1 MSTTLYY
8 ASDVH
13 GSEILWRKF
22 LGAAKYYD
30 AEVLVMGG
38 DIAGKGVVPVVDD
51 DAGYRVEQITG
62 DRLLRESELP
72 EVERR
77 VRDLGLYPYR
87 IRREELEGMYAD
99 ERAVGDVFAKVM
111 RDTLADWL
119 RLAEERLA
127 GRGIRLYVMI
137 GNDDDESLRE
147 VIAASPI
154 AVDPEDQVIEI
165 GEGFRMFSCGW
176 ANPTPWHTPRE
187 MPEDLL
193 EQHLEAHL
201 TDLEDPS
208 RAIFNFHAPP
218 YGSGLDQAPVLDAT
232 LKPVVSGGAVTV
244 AAVGSKAVRA
254 VIERH
259 QPALGLHGHIHESR
273 GIARIGRSICINTGS
288 AYSEGVLHGAI
299 VTLDARKGVK
309 RHILATG

>member
-38 DIAGKGVVPVVDD
+38 DITGKGIVPVVGDA
-51 DAGYRVEQITG
+51 AGYRVQQITG
-62 DRLLRESELP
+62 EKLLTESELP

-87 IRREELEGMYAD
+87 IRRQDLDGMYSD
-99 ERAVGDVFAKVM
+99 ERAVGDVFARVM
-111 RDTLADWL
+111 RDTLAEWL
-119 RLAEERLA
+119 RLAEERLT
-127 GRGIRLYVMI
+127 GRGVRLYVMI

-147 VIAASPI
+147 VIEASPL
-154 AVDPEDQVIEI
+154 AVDPEDRVVEI
-165 GEGFRMFSCGW
+165 GEGFSMFSCGW
-176 ANPTPWHTPRE
+176 TNPTPWHTPRE
-187 MPEDLL
+187 MPEDQL
-193 EQHLEAHL
+193 ESHLEAHL
-201 TDLEDPS
+201 VDLADPE

-218 YGSGLDQAPVLDAT
+218 YGSGLDQAPVLDET

-259 QPALGLHGHIHESR
+259 RPALGLHGHIHESR
-273 GIARIGRSICINTGS
+273 GIATIGPTICINTGS

-299 VTLDARKGVK
+299 VTLDRKKGVK
-309 RHILATG
+309 QHVLASG